1 MSSIQSVSSGAGTG
15 EQLRVIKRDGTLQE
29 VEFDKISSR
38 LRKLSEETPCE
49 LPSLSHINVN
59 LVSQK
64 VITQIY
70 DKIPTSQLDELAA
83 LVSMGMITIHP
94 QYGDLAGRIAVSNHQ
109 KQTTPNDP
117 FLILRTLAEH
127 IDDNGKSAPVIDP
140 KLVEIAEEHRED
152 ILSVFSPERDYLI
165 DYFGFKTLERAY
177 LLKSRGKVIE
187 TPQSMWLR
195 VALGIHRENIGDVL
209 ATYRDLSLKFYT
221 HATPTL
227 FNAGTLFPQMSS
239 CFLLSMKDDSIKGIY
254 ETLGECAMISKW
266 GGGIGLHI
274 HNIRATGSYI
284 RGTSGTS
291 NGIVP
296 MLRVFNQTA
305 RYCDQGG
312 GRRKGSFAIYLEPWH
327 ADVEDFLRLKINH
340 GNEEERARD
349 LFYAMWIP
357 DLFMKRVKE
366 NKQWTLFCPD
376 RAPGLAD
383 VWGDAFQKLYE
394 DYESEWETRGG
405 RQVSAQKLWFQ
416 ILQSQIETGTPY
428 LLYKDAC
435 NSKSN
440 QQNLGTI
447 KSSNLCTEII
457 EYSSPEETAVCNL
470 ASMNLQSFLLPV
482 SSTSTSSSTSSGS
495 GSGSAVGGLFGS
507 DYDFDFELFRA
518 KVFQVVR
525 NLDKVIDGN
534 FYPTEAT
541 SRSNFRHRPIGIG
554 VQGLS
559 DVFSRLRIAYD
570 SPEASYLNKKIFA
583 HMYHAAV
590 SSSADLARSRGKYS
604 SFEGS
609 PASHGKL
616 QYDLW
621 GVNPREE
628 HPELDWD
635 ALNKLSAIGL
645 RNSLLIAP
653 MPTASTSQIL
663 GNNES
668 FEPFTT
674 NIFTRRTIAGEFII
688 VNKYLVE
695 ELTELGLWNEEM
707 KTRIVAAR
715 GSVQGILSI
724 PEEVRRRYKTVW
736 ELSQKTL
743 IDLAAERAPYICQ
756 SQSLNLYMGEPTFKK
771 LSSMAFYAWEKG
783 LKTGQYYLR
792 TRPVADAQQFTV
804 DPSSLSGKSKSLFST
819 DMTQTNT
826 IEREETT
833 GTGSSLE
840 DALCE
845 MCSA

>member
-1 MSSIQSVSSGAGTG
+1 LA
-15 EQLRVIKRDGTLQE
+15 
-29 VEFDKISSR
+29 
-38 LRKLSEETPCE
+38 EETPCD
-49 LPSLSHINVN
+49 LPALSHVNVN
-59 LVSQK
+59 LVAQK
-64 VITQIY
+64 VITQLY
-70 DKIPTSQLDELAA
+70 DKIPTSQLDELAG
-83 LVSMGMITIHP
+83 LVAMGMITLHP
-94 QYGDLAGRIAVSNHQ
+94 QYGDLAGRIVVSNHQ
-109 KQTTPNDP
+109 KQTTPSDP
-117 FLILRTLAEH
+117 FQILRILAEH
-127 IDDNGKSAPVIDP
+127 RDDNGKLAPVIDP
-140 KLVEIAEEHRED
+140 KILEIAEENKED
-152 ILSVFSPERDYLI
+152 ILSVFTPERDYLI

-177 LLKSRGKVIE
+177 LLKSHGKVIE
-187 TPQSMWLR
+187 TPQAMWLR

-209 ATYRDLSLKFYT
+209 ATYRDLSLKYYT

-239 CFLLSMKDDSIKGIY
+239 CFLLSMKEDSIKGIY

-274 HNIRATGSYI
+274 HNVRATGSYI

-327 ADVEDFLRLKINH
+327 LDIEDFLRLKINH

-349 LFYAMWIP
+349 LFYGMWIP
-357 DLFMKRVKE
+357 DLFMRRIKE
-366 NKQWTLFCPD
+366 NKHWTLFCPD
-376 RAPGLAD
+376 RCPGLAD
-383 VWGDAFQKLYE
+383 VWGEKFNELYE
-394 DYESEWETRGG
+394 SYESEWEVRGG
-405 RQVSAQKLWFQ
+405 RQINAQKLWFQ

-470 ASMNLQSFLLPV
+470 ASMNLQAFVVPAVEDSR
-482 SSTSTSSSTSSGS
+482 SGS
-495 GSGSAVGGLFGS
+495 GSGLFGS
-507 DYDFDFELFRA
+507 GYDFDFMMFRA

-525 NLDKVIDGN
+525 NLDKVIDEN

-541 SRSNFRHRPIGIG
+541 KRSNMRHRPIGIG

-559 DVFSRLRIAYD
+559 DVFARLRIGYD

-604 SFEGS
+604 TFEGS
-609 PASHGKL
+609 PASLGKL

-621 GVNPREE
+621 GIDPRVE
-628 HPELDWD
+628 HSELDWD
-635 ALNKLSAIGL
+635 TLNKLASIGL
-645 RNSLLIAP
+645 RNSLLVAP

-695 ELTELGLWNEEM
+695 ELTELGLWNEDM
-707 KTRIVAAR
+707 KTRIVAHR
-715 GSVQGILSI
+715 GSVQGIRDI
-724 PEEVRRRYKTVW
+724 PEEIRRRYKTTW
-736 ELSQKTL
+736 ELSQKSL

-792 TRPVADAQQFTV
+792 TRPVADAQQFTI
-804 DPSSLSGKSKSLFST
+804 DPTIDSKAKSFM
-819 DMTQTNT
+819 DMTKTST
-826 IEREETT
+826 LEREETA
-833 GTGSSLE
+833 GTGSSQE